1 MNKNLSK
8 ISVRFLFHFHF
19 LSDYFDMDSG
29 GSDFNTLRNKENV
42 KGNLHK
48 NLEHWDHVEANLFV
62 TDTTENE

>member
-1 MNKNLSK
+1 M
-8 ISVRFLFHFHF
+8 FHFHF

-29 GSDFNTLRNKENV
+29 DSDFNTLRNKENV